1 MILTFTHGA
10 SKFFNNLDQF
20 LGGDISIF
28 ININQVES
36 LKLNILVI
44 SCCFH
49 KKMKESDLVIT
60 RKI

>member
-36 LKLNILVI
+36 LKYNCKFFVEIFCL
-44 SCCFH
+44 
-49 KKMKESDLVIT
+49 
-60 RKI
+60 